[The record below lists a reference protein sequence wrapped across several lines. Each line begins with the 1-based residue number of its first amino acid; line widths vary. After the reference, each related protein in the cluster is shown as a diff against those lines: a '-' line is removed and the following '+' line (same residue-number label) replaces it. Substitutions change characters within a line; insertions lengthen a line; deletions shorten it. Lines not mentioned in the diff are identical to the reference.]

1 MVSRAERSLVGDWW
15 WTVDRLLLAALGAL
29 MIAGLVFLMAGG
41 PPVAEK
47 LGLSTFHF
55 VNRDAL
61 GNPRLEPSASS
72 DANGTIGNG
81 GERRET

>member
-47 LGLSTFHF
+47 LGSRPST
-55 VNRDAL
+55 
-61 GNPRLEPSASS
+61 S
-72 DANGTIGNG
+72 
-81 GERRET
+81 